1 MPPPRR
7 ISNSAQSHMP
17 PDQPQP
23 ISGVIHQQTSSAIT
37 QQGMPTSLEG
47 ETFVLGT
54 ILLDDSKFP
63 QVAAMLGEDD
73 FAAEKHRRIF
83 TSMRE
88 LHTRGERIDYM
99 TLVNEL
105 EKFKHLEH
113 VGGVAYVASLT
124 QGMPRREYI
133 ESYAKIVKDKSLLR
147 QLIHSANS
155 IIANCVQEGQEVE
168 AILADSETAVMKV
181 GNSVL
186 RSGLE
191 SPEETL
197 RRYEGGINSFLDP
210 SKRPKGLESPY
221 LQFNEYTNG
230 FRPGQ
235 LIILAARPAMG
246 KTAMALNIASHLATK
261 RGSEPA
267 RTVAVFSLEM
277 SREALLTRM
286 LCTAAR
292 VDQGRFRRGQL
303 DSENRRKLSRALGE
317 LVESRLFID
326 DTANLG
332 VIELGA
338 KCRRLQA
345 EHGLDLVIVDYLQLM
360 ASKGKVE
367 NRTQEISGFS
377 RGLKLLAK
385 ELEVPIIALS
395 QLSRATE
402 SPTRKDARPR
412 LSDLRE
418 SGSIE
423 QDADVVCFI
432 YREEVYRPQDKSLE
446 GRADLIIGKQRN
458 GPTGTVKLAFVKR
471 FTLFD
476 NLAREDRPI
485 DDEPAPT
492 PTPVEEDV
500 EF

>member
-1 MPPPRR
+1 MP
-7 ISNSAQSHMP
+7 S
-17 PDQPQP
+17 DQPQSLSA
-23 ISGVIHQQTSSAIT
+23 INQQVGTAIT

-47 ETFVLGT
+47 ETFVLGAV
-54 ILLDDSKFP
+54 LLDDSKFP
-63 QVAAMLGEDD
+63 QAAAMLEEDD
-73 FAAEKHRRIF
+73 FAVEKHRCIF
-83 TSMRE
+83 VAMRE

-99 TLVNEL
+99 TLTNEL
-105 EKFKHLEH
+105 EKSKHLDH
-113 VGGVAYVASLT
+113 VGGAAYVASLT

-147 QLIHSANS
+147 QLIHTANK
-155 IIANCVQEGQEVE
+155 IIATCVEDRLEVDD
-168 AILADSETAVMKV
+168 ILATSERDVMKV
-181 GNSVL
+181 GTSVL

-191 SPEETL
+191 SPQETL
-197 RRYEGGINSFLDP
+197 SRYEGGVNSFLDP
-210 SKRPKGLESPY
+210 SKRPKGLMSPF
-221 LQFNEYTNG
+221 LRFNEFTNG

-246 KTAMALNIASHLATK
+246 KTAMALNIASYIASVHTA
-261 RGSEPA
+261 EPA

-292 VDQGRFRRGQL
+292 IDQSRFRKGHL
-303 DSENRRKLSRALGE
+303 NSEDRRMLSKALGE
-317 LVESRLFID
+317 LVKSKLFID
-326 DTANLG
+326 DTASLG
-332 VIELGA
+332 IIELGA

-345 EHGLDLVIVDYLQLM
+345 EQGLDLVIVDYLQLM
-360 ASKGKVE
+360 ASKGKTE

-385 ELEVPIIALS
+385 ELNVPIIALS

-446 GRADLIIGKQRN
+446 GLADLIIGKQRN
-458 GPTGTVKLAFVKR
+458 GPTGTVKLIFNR
-471 FTLFD
+471 NITQFD
-476 NLAREDRPI
+476 NPSDR
-485 DDEPAPT
+485 DE
-492 PTPVEEDV
+492 EEVGGAAEMPPPPD
-500 EF
+500 EEPF

>member
-1 MPPPRR
+1 
-7 ISNSAQSHMP
+7 MP
-17 PDQPQP
+17 PDQSQP
-23 ISGVIHQQTSSAIT
+23 ASAVISQQTSSAIT

-47 ETFVLGT
+47 ETFVLGAV
-54 ILLDDSKFP
+54 LLDDSKFP
-63 QVAAMLGEDD
+63 QVAGILGEDD

-83 TSMRE
+83 ASMRE
-88 LHTRGERIDYM
+88 LYTRGERIDYM

-105 EKFKHLEH
+105 GKFKHLEH
-113 VGGVAYVASLT
+113 VGGVSYVASLT

-147 QLIHSANS
+147 QLIHTANN
-155 IIANCVQEGQEVE
+155 IIATCVEDGREVDE
-168 AILADSETAVMKV
+168 ILATSETAVMQV
-181 GNSVL
+181 GNRVL

-197 RRYEGGINSFLDP
+197 GRYEGGIDAFLDP
-210 SKRPKGLESPY
+210 TKRPKGLMSPFFR
-221 LQFNEYTNG
+221 FNEYTNG

-246 KTAMALNIASHLATK
+246 KTAMALNIASYVAMK
-261 RGSEPA
+261 RGNEPG

-277 SREALLTRM
+277 SREALLTRV

-292 VDQGRFRRGQL
+292 IDQGRFRKGHL
-303 DSENRRKLSRALGE
+303 TSDDRRMLSNALGG

-332 VIELGA
+332 IMELGA

-385 ELEVPIIALS
+385 ELDVPVVALS

-402 SPTRKDARPR
+402 SPLRKDARPR

-446 GRADLIIGKQRN
+446 GLADLIIGKQRN
-458 GPTGTVKLAFVKR
+458 GPTGTVKLAFNRR
-471 FTLFD
+471 FTEFD
-476 NLAREDRPI
+476 NLADEPQQEE
-485 DDEPAPT
+485 DEPAPAQ
-492 PTPVEEDV
+492 PPVEEDV

>member
-1 MPPPRR
+1 
-7 ISNSAQSHMP
+7 MP
-17 PDQPQP
+17 PDQQPQKANA
-23 ISGVIHQQTSSAIT
+23 VIAQQAGAAIT
-37 QQGMPTSLEG
+37 QEGMPTSLEG

-54 ILLDDSKFP
+54 ILLDDSKFA

-83 TSMRE
+83 ASMRE

-113 VGGVAYVASLT
+113 VGGVSYIASLT
-124 QGMPRREYI
+124 QGMPRREYV

-147 QLIHSANS
+147 QLIHTANS
-155 IIANCVQEGQEVE
+155 IIATCVEDGREVE
-168 AILADSETAVMKV
+168 EILAISEIAVMKV
-181 GNSVL
+181 GNSAL

-197 RRYEGGINSFLDP
+197 RRYEGGLDSFLDP
-210 SKRPKGLESPY
+210 SRRPKGLMSPF

-246 KTAMALNIASHLATK
+246 KTAMALNIAAHAAMQ
-261 RGSEPA
+261 RGEEPA

-286 LCTAAR
+286 LCTAAKI
-292 VDQGRFRRGQL
+292 DQGRFRKGLVGKDDKRM
-303 DSENRRKLSRALGE
+303 LSKALGD
-317 LVESRLFID
+317 LVKSRLFID
-326 DTANLG
+326 DTANLSI
-332 VIELGA
+332 IELGA

-385 ELEVPIIALS
+385 ELDVPIIALS

-402 SPTRKDARPR
+402 SPTRKDSRPR
-412 LSDLRE
+412 LSDLRD

-446 GRADLIIGKQRN
+446 GLADLIIGKQRN
-458 GPTGTVKLAFVKR
+458 GPTGTIKLVFNKR
-471 FTLFD
+471 ITEFD
-476 NLAREDRPI
+476 NRTRTREEDGE
-485 DDEPAPT
+485 EPAPSQA
-492 PTPVEEDV
+492 PVEED
-500 EF
+500 EDF

>member
-1 MPPPRR
+1 
-7 ISNSAQSHMP
+7 MP
-17 PDQPQP
+17 PDQPQQASAV
-23 ISGVIHQQTSSAIT
+23 ISQQTSTAIT

-47 ETFVLGT
+47 ETFVLGA

-83 TSMRE
+83 ASMRE
-88 LHTRGERIDYM
+88 LYTRGERIDYM

-105 EKFKHLEH
+105 GKFKHLEH
-113 VGGVAYVASLT
+113 VGGVSYIASLT

-147 QLIHSANS
+147 QLIHIANS
-155 IIANCVQEGQEVE
+155 IIATCVEDGREVDE
-168 AILADSETAVMKV
+168 ILATSETEVMKV
-181 GNSVL
+181 GSRML

-197 RRYEGGINSFLDP
+197 QRYEGGVNAFLDP
-210 SKRPKGLESPY
+210 SKRPKGLMSPY
-221 LQFNEYTNG
+221 FKFNEYTNG

-235 LIILAARPAMG
+235 LVVLAARPAMG
-246 KTAMALNIASHLATK
+246 KTAMALNIASFVAMK
-261 RGSEPA
+261 RGNEPG

-277 SREALLTRM
+277 SREALLTRV
-286 LCTAAR
+286 LCSAAEI
-292 VDQGRFRRGQL
+292 DQGRFRKGHL
-303 DSENRRKLSRALGE
+303 DSEDRRKLSKALGD
-317 LVESRLFID
+317 LVASRLFID

-332 VIELGA
+332 IIELGA

-402 SPTRKDARPR
+402 SPQRKDARPR

-446 GRADLIIGKQRN
+446 GQADLIIGKQRN
-458 GPTGTVKLAFVKR
+458 GPTGSIKLIFNR
-471 FTLFD
+471 QLTRFD
-476 NLAREDRPI
+476 NPARDPVPEG
-485 DDEPAPT
+485 DEPAPAQ
-492 PTPVEEDV
+492 PPEEEDV
-500 EF
+500 EFNS

>member
-1 MPPPRR
+1 
-7 ISNSAQSHMP
+7 MP
-17 PDQPQP
+17 PDQPQQASSV
-23 ISGVIHQQTSSAIT
+23 ISQQTSTAIT

-47 ETFVLGT
+47 ETFVLGA

-83 TSMRE
+83 TAMRE
-88 LHTRGERIDYM
+88 LYTRGERIDYM

-105 EKFKHLEH
+105 NKFKHLEH
-113 VGGVAYVASLT
+113 VGGVSYVASLT

-147 QLIHSANS
+147 QLIHTANH
-155 IIANCVQEGQEVE
+155 IIATCVEDGREVDE
-168 AILADSETAVMKV
+168 ILATSETAVMKV

-197 RRYEGGINSFLDP
+197 QRYEGGLNAFLDP
-210 SKRPKGLESPY
+210 SKRPKGLMSPFFR
-221 LQFNEYTNG
+221 FNEYTNG

-246 KTAMALNIASHLATK
+246 KTAMALNIAYYIAMG
-261 RGSEPA
+261 RGEEPG

-277 SREALLTRM
+277 SREALLTRV

-292 VDQGRFRRGQL
+292 IDQGRFRKGHLRA
-303 DSENRRKLSRALGE
+303 DDRRMLSKALGE
-317 LVESRLFID
+317 LVSSKLFID
-326 DTANLG
+326 DTANLSI
-332 VIELGA
+332 IELGA

-360 ASKGKVE
+360 AAKGKVE

-385 ELEVPIIALS
+385 ELNVPVIALS

-402 SPTRKDARPR
+402 NPMRKDARPR

-446 GRADLIIGKQRN
+446 GLADLIIGKQRN
-458 GPTGTVKLAFVKR
+458 GPTGTIKLVFNR
-471 FTLFD
+471 DITQFD
-476 NLAREDRPI
+476 NPSDRSEEDG
-485 DDEPAPT
+485 DEPAPT
-492 PTPVEEDV
+492 QPAVEEV

>member
-1 MPPPRR
+1 
-7 ISNSAQSHMP
+7 MP
-17 PDQPQP
+17 PDQPQQASAV
-23 ISGVIHQQTSSAIT
+23 ISQQTSTAIT

-47 ETFVLGT
+47 ETFVLGA

-83 TSMRE
+83 ASMRE
-88 LHTRGERIDYM
+88 LYTRGERIDYM

-105 EKFKHLEH
+105 GKFKHLEH
-113 VGGVAYVASLT
+113 VGGVSYVASLT

-147 QLIHSANS
+147 QLIHTANN
-155 IIANCVQEGQEVE
+155 IIATCVEDGREVDE
-168 AILADSETAVMKV
+168 ILATSETAVMQV
-181 GNSVL
+181 GNRVL

-197 RRYEGGINSFLDP
+197 GRYEGGLDAFLDP
-210 SKRPKGLESPY
+210 TRRPKGLMSPFFK
-221 LQFNEYTNG
+221 FNEYTNG

-246 KTAMALNIASHLATK
+246 KTAMALNIASYVAIK
-261 RGSEPA
+261 RGNEAA

-277 SREALLTRM
+277 SREALLTRI

-292 VDQGRFRRGQL
+292 IDQGRFRKGHL
-303 DSENRRKLSRALGE
+303 SSDDRRMLSNALGG

-326 DTANLG
+326 DTANLS
-332 VIELGA
+332 IMELGA

-385 ELEVPIIALS
+385 ELDVPVVALS

-402 SPTRKDARPR
+402 SPLRKDARPR

-446 GRADLIIGKQRN
+446 GLADLIIGKQRN
-458 GPTGTVKLAFVKR
+458 GPTGTVKLAFNRR
-471 FTLFD
+471 FTEFD
-476 NLAREDRPI
+476 NLADEPRQDE
-485 DDEPAPT
+485 DEPAPA
-492 PTPVEEDV
+492 PPPVEEDV